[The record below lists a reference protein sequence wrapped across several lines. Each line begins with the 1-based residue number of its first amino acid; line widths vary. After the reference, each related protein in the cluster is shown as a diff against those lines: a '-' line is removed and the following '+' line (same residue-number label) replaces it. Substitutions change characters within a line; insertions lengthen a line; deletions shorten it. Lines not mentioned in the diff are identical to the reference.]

1 MNVLSDNL
9 KRCILFKD
17 MNSEDL
23 SNFLNMSNYIIKKY
37 LKGNMVVLEDSKC
50 EEFGILLE
58 GLLEAQTLYPSG
70 KLLTFAQLKPVE
82 TFGEAI
88 LFSETNKIPVTIGAI
103 KDSKIMF
110 IKKEDLINCLT
121 NCHKFMENFL
131 ELLSNKLLILNKKV
145 KMLSLESIRKKIG
158 NFLREEYKK
167 QKSNIIKVS
176 LSRKEMAEHMGIQRP
191 SLSRELIK
199 MREEGIIE
207 FDRKVIVIKD
217 VRALNKL
224 SPLNYEDLFKKNRLN
239 RY

>member
-9 KRCILFKD
+9 KMCILFKD
-17 MNSEDL
+17 IKYEDL
-23 SNFLNMSNYIIKKY
+23 SNFLNMSNYTIKKY
-37 LKGNMVVLEDSKC
+37 SKGNVVVIEGSRC
-50 EEFGILLE
+50 EELGILLE
-58 GLLEAQTLYPSG
+58 GLLEVQTLYPSG
-70 KLLTFAQLKPVE
+70 KLLTLTQLKPVE

-88 LFSETNKIPVTIGAI
+88 LFSKMNKFPATIGAI

-110 IKKEDLINCLT
+110 IKKENLINCLT

-145 KMLSLESIRKKIG
+145 KMLSLESIRKKIE
-158 NFLREEYKK
+158 NFLMEEYKK
-167 QKSNIIKVS
+167 QGSNIIKVS

-207 FDRKVIVIKD
+207 FDKKVIIIKNIE
-217 VRALNKL
+217 ALSK
-224 SPLNYEDLFKKNRLN
+224 F
-239 RY
+239 

>member
-1 MNVLSDNL
+1 MLPIYSPEVLNMNVLSDNL

-17 MNSEDL
+17 MKGEDL
-23 SNFLNMSNYIIKKY
+23 SNFLNTSNYTIKKY
-37 LKGNMVVLEDSKC
+37 PKGNVIVIEGSEC
-50 EEFGILLE
+50 EELGILLE
-58 GLLEAQTLYPSG
+58 GLLEVQTLYPSG
-70 KLLTFAQLKPVE
+70 KLLTFSQLKPAE

-88 LFSETNKIPVTIGAI
+88 LFSKMNKFPATIGAI

-110 IKKEDLINCLT
+110 LKKENLINCLT

-158 NFLREEYKK
+158 NFLMEEYKK
-167 QKSNIIKVS
+167 QGSNIVKVS

-199 MREEGIIE
+199 MRDTGIIDFNRE
-207 FDRKVIVIKD
+207 VIIIKD
-217 VRALNKL
+217 MAALNKL
-224 SPLNYEDLFKKNRLN
+224 
-239 RY
+239 

>member
-17 MNSEDL
+17 IKYEDL

-37 LKGNMVVLEDSKC
+37 PKGNMVVIEGGNF
-50 EEFGILLE
+50 EELGILLE
-58 GLLEAQTLYPSG
+58 GLLEVQTLYPSG

-88 LFSETNKIPVTIGAI
+88 IFSKMNKFPATIVAI

-110 IKKEDLINCLT
+110 INKEDLISCLT

-131 ELLSNKLLILNKKV
+131 KLLSNKLLMLNKKV

-167 QKSNIIKVS
+167 QGSNIIKVS
-176 LSRKEMAEHMGIQRP
+176 LSRKEIAEHMGIQRP

-199 MREEGIIE
+199 MRKEGIIE
-207 FDRKVIVIKD
+207 FDKKVIIIKD
-217 VRALNKL
+217 MRALSKL
-224 SPLNYEDLFKKNRLN
+224 
-239 RY
+239 

>member
-17 MNSEDL
+17 IKYEDL
-23 SNFLNMSNYIIKKY
+23 SNFLNMSNYTIKKY
-37 LKGNMVVLEDSKC
+37 PKGNVVVIEGSRC
-50 EEFGILLE
+50 EELGILLE
-58 GLLEAQTLYPSG
+58 GLLEVQTLYPSG
-70 KLLTFAQLKPVE
+70 KLLTLAQLKPVE

-88 LFSETNKIPVTIGAI
+88 LFSKMNKFPATIEVI

-110 IKKEDLINCLT
+110 IKKENLINCLT

-145 KMLSLESIRKKIG
+145 KMLSLESIRKKIE
-158 NFLREEYKK
+158 NFLMEEYKK
-167 QKSNIIKVS
+167 QGSNIIKVS

-207 FDRKVIVIKD
+207 FDKKVIIIKD
-217 VRALNKL
+217 IEALSK
-224 SPLNYEDLFKKNRLN
+224 F
-239 RY
+239 

>member
-17 MNSEDL
+17 IKYEDL
-23 SNFLNMSNYIIKKY
+23 SNFLNMSNYTIKKY
-37 LKGNMVVLEDSKC
+37 PKGNMVVFEGSKC
-50 EEFGILLE
+50 EELGILLE
-58 GLLEAQTLYPSG
+58 GLLEAQALYPSG
-70 KLLTFAQLKPVE
+70 KLLTLTRLKPVE
-82 TFGEAI
+82 IFGEAI
-88 LFSETNKIPVTIGAI
+88 LFSKMNKFPATIGAI

-131 ELLSNKLLILNKKV
+131 ELLSNKLLILNKKI

-158 NFLREEYKK
+158 NFLMEEHKK
-167 QKSNIIKVS
+167 QGSNIIKVS

-199 MREEGIIE
+199 MRDSGIIDFNRE
-207 FDRKVIVIKD
+207 VIIIKD
-217 VRALNKL
+217 MSALSKL
-224 SPLNYEDLFKKNRLN
+224 
-239 RY
+239 

>member
-17 MNSEDL
+17 IKYEDL
-23 SNFLNMSNYIIKKY
+23 SNFLNMSNYTIKKY
-37 LKGNMVVLEDSKC
+37 PKGNMVVIEGGNF
-50 EEFGILLE
+50 EELGILLE
-58 GLLEAQTLYPSG
+58 GLLEVQTLYPSG

-88 LFSETNKIPVTIGAI
+88 IFSKMNKFPATIVAI

-110 IKKEDLINCLT
+110 LKKVDLISCLT

-131 ELLSNKLLILNKKV
+131 KLLSNKLLMLNKKV

-167 QKSNIIKVS
+167 QGSNIIKVS
-176 LSRKEMAEHMGIQRP
+176 LSRKEIAEHMGIQRP

-199 MREEGIIE
+199 MRKEGIIE
-207 FDRKVIVIKD
+207 FDKKVIIIKD
-217 VRALNKL
+217 MRALSK
-224 SPLNYEDLFKKNRLN
+224 F
-239 RY
+239 